1 VRVEVVPV
9 PATPSRRIAL
19 GQWGEQKAVEHLVEQ
34 GMEIVDR
41 NWRCPLGELDI
52 VAYDGRTL
60 VMIEV
65 KTRTS
70 EAFGSPAEAVTPRKA
85 ARLRQLAAQWLRER
99 GDRPLEVRID
109 VIGVLVPERGAW
121 RLDHLKAVA

>member
-1 VRVEVVPV
+1 M

-19 GQWGEQKAVEHLVEQ
+19 GQWGEQKAVEHLVAH

-41 NWRCPLGELDI
+41 NWRCSLGELDI

-70 EAFGSPAEAVTPRKA
+70 EVFGTPAEAVTSRKA
-85 ARLRQLAAQWLRER
+85 TRLRRLAAQWLREH

-109 VIGVLVPERGAW
+109 VIGVLVPERGPW
-121 RLDHLKAVA
+121 RLDHLRSVA

>member
-1 VRVEVVPV
+1 VEVVPV
-9 PATPSRRIAL
+9 AGTSSRRIAL
-19 GQWGEQKAVEHLVEQ
+19 GRWGEQKAVDHLVGQ

-52 VAYDGRTL
+52 VAYDGSTL
-60 VMIEV
+60 VMVEV

-70 EAFGSPAEAVTPRKA
+70 ETFGSPVEAVTPSKA
-85 ARLRQLAAQWLRER
+85 ARLRQLASQWLSEH

-109 VIGVLVPERGAW
+109 VVGVLVPPRGRW
-121 RLDHLKAVA
+121 SLDHRTGVA

>member
-1 VRVEVVPV
+1 MGP
-9 PATPSRRIAL
+9 TPSRRIAL
-19 GQWGEQKAVEHLVEQ
+19 GKWGEQKAAEHLVEQ
-34 GMEIVDR
+34 GMEIIDR

-60 VMIEV
+60 VMVEV

-70 EAFGSPAEAVTPRKA
+70 EAFGSPSEAVTPRKA
-85 ARLRQLAAQWLRER
+85 ARLRQLAAQWLSEH

-109 VIGVLVPERGAW
+109 VIGVLVPARGPW
-121 RLDHLKAVA
+121 SLDHLKGVA

>member
-1 VRVEVVPV
+1 V

-19 GQWGEQKAVEHLVEQ
+19 GQWGEQKAVEHLVAH

-41 NWRCPLGELDI
+41 NWRCSLGELDI

-70 EAFGSPAEAVTPRKA
+70 EAFGTPAEAVTSRKA
-85 ARLRQLAAQWLRER
+85 TRLRRLAAQWLREH

-109 VIGVLVPERGAW
+109 VIGVLVPERGPW
-121 RLDHLKAVA
+121 RLDHLRSVA

>member
-1 VRVEVVPV
+1 MGAR
-9 PATPSRRIAL
+9 PSRRIAL
-19 GQWGEQKAVEHLVEQ
+19 GRWGEQKAAEHLVEQ

-60 VMIEV
+60 VMVEV

-85 ARLRQLAAQWLRER
+85 ARLRQLASQWLREH

-109 VIGVLVPERGAW
+109 VVGVLVPARGPW
-121 RLDHLKAVA
+121 RLDHLKGVA

>member
-1 VRVEVVPV
+1 V

-52 VAYDGRTL
+52 VAYDGRAL

-65 KTRTS
+65 KTRAS
-70 EAFGSPAEAVTPRKA
+70 AAFGSPAEAVTPRKA
-85 ARLRQLAAQWLRER
+85 ARLRQLAAQWLREH

>member
-34 GMEIVDR
+34 GMQIVDR

-85 ARLRQLAAQWLRER
+85 ARLRQLAAQWLREH